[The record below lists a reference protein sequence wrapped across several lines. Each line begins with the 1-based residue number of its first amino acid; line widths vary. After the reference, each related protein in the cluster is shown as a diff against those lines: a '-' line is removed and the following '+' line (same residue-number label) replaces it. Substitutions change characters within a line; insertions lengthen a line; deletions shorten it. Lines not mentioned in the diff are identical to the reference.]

1 MEVDN
6 TWCLTEHGNDW
17 STSVTSQL
25 ECQDLCLKNPSCVGM
40 SYSYREGMR
49 NTCFVCNTVRLNEFN
64 RNSFGFAFYRAPG
77 EVFIYYQ
84 THKMYNNVYHVNNEL
99 VYFILIMFCS

>member
-49 NTCFVCNTVRLNEFN
+49 YTCFVCNTVRLNDFN

-77 EVFIYYQ
+77 KVF
-84 THKMYNNVYHVNNEL
+84 
-99 VYFILIMFCS
+99 LITKHITCITTFSKR